1 MGACAVSFSRLA
13 LSVASVAR
21 AREAFSCTAGPLE
34 CMMEKVLI
42 IAKDPLETELMRD
55 LLAGEFDLACFE
67 TEEQAMREIE
77 QVPIYAV
84 LEELRVA
91 QASGFGLA
99 NRLSRKDWRAAIPV
113 VAFSSS
119 GEDIRHDDCLHR
131 GISDFLLP
139 PFSIDL
145 AVKRIHNATRSKE
158 SFTFAEIESILQ
170 ELPSN
175 IFLKDSEGKYIFM
188 THYWRHLKP
197 GTNTKQT
204 VRGKTDLEIRKDKGN
219 ALKAMETDRQI
230 LATGKG
236 FTYVIEENY
245 EGQQEFLEIIKR
257 PTHDKDGRIKG
268 IVALINDVTEQ
279 QRLKMELEHRSTRDP
294 LTGLLNKAATEASI
308 GLELCKCSLAGST
321 GAGALMMIDVDN
333 FKGVNDNFGHA
344 VGDTVLKTIGNIIHS
359 NFKGMDVKGRVGGD
373 EFMVFAREADGSA
386 ALRLATTIGS
396 QTVGAFVGGALE
408 GRVSLSIGIALCP
421 RHGSTFQDLYKAADG
436 ALYLVKEAGKG
447 SCRLAT

>member
-1 MGACAVSFSRLA
+1 
-13 LSVASVAR
+13 
-21 AREAFSCTAGPLE
+21 
-34 CMMEKVLI
+34 MEKVLI
-42 IAKDPLETELMRD
+42 LAKDPLEAEQMRN
-55 LLAGEFDLACFE
+55 LLAGEFDSVCFE

-77 QVPIYAV
+77 QIPVYAV
-84 LEELRVA
+84 LEEISVA
-91 QASGFGLA
+91 QASRFRLA
-99 NRLSRKDWRAAIPV
+99 SRLSRKDWRAAIPV
-113 VAFSSS
+113 VAFSSK
-119 GEDIRHDDCLHR
+119 GEDIRYDDCLHR

-139 PFSIDL
+139 PFSADL
-145 AVKRIHNATRSKE
+145 AIKRIHNATRSKE

-197 GTNTKQT
+197 GANTKQT

-245 EGQQEFLEIIKR
+245 EGQQEFLELIKR
-257 PTHDKDGRIKG
+257 PTHDKDGKING
-268 IVALINDVTEQ
+268 VVALINDVTEK
-279 QRLKMELEHRSTRDP
+279 QRLKMELELRSTLDP
-294 LTGLLNKAATEASI
+294 LTGLLNKSATEEMI

-333 FKGVNDNFGHA
+333 FKGVNDSFGHA
-344 VGDTVLKTIGNIIHS
+344 VGDAVLKTIGNIIHS

-373 EFMVFAREADGSA
+373 EFMVFAREADGSVA
-386 ALRLATTIGS
+386 MRLAATIGR
-396 QTVGAFVGGALE
+396 QAVDAFAGGDLE
-408 GRVSLSIGIALCP
+408 GHVSLSIGIALCP
-421 RHGSTFQDLYKAADG
+421 RHGSTFQELYKAADG
-436 ALYLVKEAGKG
+436 ALYLVKESGKG
-447 SCRLAT
+447 ACRLAQ